1 MLDVLNLTI
10 PMFTLIGVGY
20 LLKNIGFM
28 SEKDGSILSKFAFYI
43 LLPPLMFTSILSG
56 NASKSLNVN
65 FILSYEIITISIFA
79 LTYLLGFLIKLKTME
94 KALFGLNAA
103 YPNYGYIGVPLCILA
118 FGAEAAI
125 PLALILL
132 ADTFVLLTALIVYKL
147 TDNKNASLKELCKEV
162 VKRFIYNPLMMS
174 VFVAFIFSIGDIKI
188 VTAIDRTLS
197 IVAASA
203 TAVALIALG
212 ISLNVT
218 SIKSQKSVLFLI
230 TLIKLV
236 VHPALIFII
245 FQFQIGIQP
254 IWVKTAI
261 VCASLPVAA
270 NVFVLAN
277 YYKTFE
283 SESAAAITIT
293 TIVSSIT
300 VTLTL
305 LYSFS
310 Y

>member
-1 MLDVLNLTI
+1 
-10 PMFTLIGVGY
+10 MFSLIGIGY
-20 LLKNIGFM
+20 LLRRIHFM
-28 SEKDGSILSKFAFYI
+28 SEQDGTVLSKFAFYI

-56 NASKSLNVN
+56 DASKSLNIN
-65 FILSYEIITISIFA
+65 FIFSYEIITITIFV
-79 LTYLLGFLIKLKTME
+79 LTYLLGVLIKLKTME
-94 KALFGLNAA
+94 KAIFGLNAA

-132 ADTFVLLTALIVYKL
+132 ADTFVLLTTLIFYKL
-147 TDNKNASLKELCKEV
+147 TETRKTSLRELSKEIIQ
-162 VKRFIYNPLMMS
+162 RFIYNPLMMS
-174 VFVAFIFSIGDIKI
+174 VFVAFIFSTVDIKI

-212 ISLNVT
+212 VSLNVT
-218 SIKSQKSVLFLI
+218 SIKNQKSVLFFI
-230 TLIKLV
+230 TIIKLV
-236 VHPALIFII
+236 VHPILIFII
-245 FQFQIGIQP
+245 FQFQTGIDP

-277 YYKTFE
+277 YYSTFAN
-283 SESAAAITIT
+283 ESAAAITIT

-300 VTLTL
+300 VTITL
-305 LYSFS
+305 LLVL
-310 Y
+310 

>member
-1 MLDVLNLTI
+1 MTDVLNLTI
-10 PMFTLIGVGY
+10 PMFSLIGIGY
-20 LLKNIGFM
+20 LLKRVHFM
-28 SEKDGSILSKFAFYI
+28 SENDGAVLSKFAFYI

-56 NASKSLNVN
+56 DASKSLNIN
-65 FILSYEIITISIFA
+65 FILSYEIITISIFV
-79 LTYLLGFLIKLKTME
+79 LTYLLGLLFKLKTME
-94 KALFGLNAA
+94 KAIFGLNAA

-118 FGAEAAI
+118 FGTNAAI

-132 ADTFVLLTALIVYKL
+132 ADTFVLLTTLIFYKL
-147 TDNKNASLKELCKEV
+147 TENRKTSPQELSKEIV
-162 VKRFIYNPLMMS
+162 QRFIYNPLMMS
-174 VFVAFIFSIGDIKI
+174 VFVAFIFSIADIKI

-212 ISLNVT
+212 VSLNV
-218 SIKSQKSVLFLI
+218 SSVKNQKSVLFFI
-230 TLIKLV
+230 TVIKLI
-236 VHPALIFII
+236 VHPILIFIV
-245 FQFQIGIQP
+245 FQFQTGIDP
-254 IWVKTAI
+254 MWVKTAI

-277 YYKTFE
+277 YYKNFE

-300 VTLTL
+300 VTIVL
-305 LYSFS
+305 LYAL
-310 Y
+310 

>member
-1 MLDVLNLTI
+1 MADVLNLTI
-10 PMFTLIGVGY
+10 PMFSLIGIGY
-20 LLKNIGFM
+20 LLRRIQFM
-28 SEKDGSILSKFAFYI
+28 SEQDGTVLSKFAFYI

-56 NASKSLNVN
+56 DASRSLNIN
-65 FILSYEIITISIFA
+65 FIFSYEIITISIFV
-79 LTYLLGFLIKLKTME
+79 LTYLLGVLIKLKTME
-94 KALFGLNAA
+94 KAIFGLNAA

-132 ADTFVLLTALIVYKL
+132 ADTFVLLTTLIFYKL
-147 TDNKNASLKELCKEV
+147 TETRKTSLRELSKEIIQ
-162 VKRFIYNPLMMS
+162 RFIYNPLMMS
-174 VFVAFIFSIGDIKI
+174 VFVAFIFSTVDIKI

-212 ISLNVT
+212 VSLNVT
-218 SIKSQKSVLFLI
+218 SIKNQKSVLFFI
-230 TLIKLV
+230 TVIKLI
-236 VHPALIFII
+236 VHPILIFIV
-245 FQFQIGIQP
+245 FQFQTNIDP

-277 YYKTFE
+277 YYKNFE

-300 VTLTL
+300 VTITL
-305 LYSFS
+305 LLAL
-310 Y
+310 

>member
-1 MLDVLNLTI
+1 MADVLNLTI
-10 PMFTLIGVGY
+10 PMFSLIGIGY
-20 LLKNIGFM
+20 LLRRIQFM
-28 SEKDGSILSKFAFYI
+28 SEQDGTVLSKFAFYI

-56 NASKSLNVN
+56 DASKSLNIN
-65 FILSYEIITISIFA
+65 FIFSYEIITITIFI
-79 LTYLLGFLIKLKTME
+79 LTYLLGVLIKLKTME
-94 KALFGLNAA
+94 KAIFGLNAA

-132 ADTFVLLTALIVYKL
+132 ADTFVLLTTLIFYKL
-147 TDNKNASLKELCKEV
+147 TETRKTSLRELSKEIIQ
-162 VKRFIYNPLMMS
+162 RFIYNPLMMS
-174 VFVAFIFSIGDIKI
+174 VFVAFIFSTVDIKI

-212 ISLNVT
+212 VSLNVT
-218 SIKSQKSVLFLI
+218 SIKNQKSVLFFI
-230 TLIKLV
+230 TVIKLI
-236 VHPALIFII
+236 VHPILIFIV
-245 FQFQIGIQP
+245 FQFQTNIDP

-277 YYKTFE
+277 YYKNFE

-300 VTLTL
+300 VTITL
-305 LYSFS
+305 LLAL
-310 Y
+310 

>member
-1 MLDVLNLTI
+1 MADVLNLTI
-10 PMFTLIGVGY
+10 PMFSLIGIGY
-20 LLKNIGFM
+20 LLRRIQFM
-28 SEKDGSILSKFAFYI
+28 SEQDGTVLSKFAFYI

-56 NASKSLNVN
+56 DASKSLNIN
-65 FILSYEIITISIFA
+65 FIFSYEIITISIFV
-79 LTYLLGFLIKLKTME
+79 LTYLLGVLIKLKTME
-94 KALFGLNAA
+94 KAIFGLNAA

-132 ADTFVLLTALIVYKL
+132 ADTFVLLTTLIFYKL
-147 TDNKNASLKELCKEV
+147 TETRKTSLRELSKEIIQ
-162 VKRFIYNPLMMS
+162 RFIYNPLMMS
-174 VFVAFIFSIGDIKI
+174 VFVAFIFSIADIKI
-188 VTAIDRTLS
+188 ITAIDRTLS

-212 ISLNVT
+212 VSLNVT
-218 SIKSQKSVLFLI
+218 SIKNQKSVLFFI
-230 TLIKLV
+230 TVIKLI
-236 VHPALIFII
+236 VHPILIFIV
-245 FQFQIGIQP
+245 FQFQTNIDP

-277 YYKTFE
+277 YYKNFE

-300 VTLTL
+300 VTITL
-305 LYSFS
+305 LLAL
-310 Y
+310 

>member
-1 MLDVLNLTI
+1 MADVLNLTI
-10 PMFTLIGVGY
+10 PMFSLIGIGY
-20 LLKNIGFM
+20 MLRRIQFM
-28 SEKDGSILSKFAFYI
+28 SEQDGTVLSKFAFYI

-56 NASKSLNVN
+56 DASRSLNIN
-65 FILSYEIITISIFA
+65 FIFSYEIITISIFV
-79 LTYLLGFLIKLKTME
+79 LTYLLGVLIKLKTME
-94 KALFGLNAA
+94 KAIFGLNAA

-132 ADTFVLLTALIVYKL
+132 ADTFVLLTTLIFYKL
-147 TDNKNASLKELCKEV
+147 TETRKTSLRELSKEIIQ
-162 VKRFIYNPLMMS
+162 RFIYNPLMMS
-174 VFVAFIFSIGDIKI
+174 VFVAFIFSTVDIKI

-212 ISLNVT
+212 VSLNLT
-218 SIKSQKSVLFLI
+218 SITNQKSVLFFI
-230 TLIKLV
+230 TVIKLI
-236 VHPALIFII
+236 VHPILIFIV
-245 FQFQIGIQP
+245 FQFQTNIDP

-277 YYKTFE
+277 YYKNFE

-300 VTLTL
+300 VTITL
-305 LYSFS
+305 LLAL
-310 Y
+310 

>member
-1 MLDVLNLTI
+1 MTDVLNLTI
-10 PMFTLIGVGY
+10 PMFSLIGIGY
-20 LLKNIGFM
+20 ILKRIQFM
-28 SEKDGSILSKFAFYI
+28 SEQDGTVLSKFAFYI

-56 NASKSLNVN
+56 DASKSLNIN
-65 FILSYEIITISIFA
+65 FIFSYEIMTIFIFA
-79 LTYLLGFLIKLKTME
+79 VTYLLGSLLKLKTME
-94 KALFGLNAA
+94 KGIFGLNSA

-132 ADTFVLLTALIVYKL
+132 ADTFVLLTTLIFYKL
-147 TDNKNASLKELCKEV
+147 TETRKTSLRELSKEIV
-162 VKRFIYNPLMMS
+162 QRFIYNPLMMS
-174 VFVAFIFSIGDIKI
+174 VFVAFIFSTVDIKI

-212 ISLNVT
+212 VSLNVT
-218 SIKSQKSVLFLI
+218 SIKNQKSVLFFI
-230 TLIKLV
+230 TIIKLI
-236 VHPALIFII
+236 VHPILIFIV
-245 FQFQIGIQP
+245 FQLQTGIDP

-277 YYKTFE
+277 YYKNFE

-300 VTLTL
+300 VTIVL
-305 LYSFS
+305 LYVL
-310 Y
+310 

>member
-1 MLDVLNLTI
+1 MTDVLNLTI
-10 PMFTLIGVGY
+10 PMFSLIGIGY
-20 LLKNIGFM
+20 LLKKVQFM
-28 SEKDGSILSKFAFYI
+28 SERDGTILSKFAFYI

-56 NASKSLNVN
+56 DTSKSLNIN
-65 FILSYEIITISIFA
+65 FIISYEIITISIFV
-79 LTYLLGFLIKLKTME
+79 LTYLLGLLIKLKTME
-94 KALFGLNAA
+94 KAIFGLNAA

-132 ADTFVLLTALIVYKL
+132 ADTFVLLTALIFYKL
-147 TDNKNASLKELCKEV
+147 TENKKTSLKDLGKEV
-162 VKRFIYNPLMMS
+162 IKRIVYNPLMMS
-174 VFVAFIFSIGDIKI
+174 VFVAFIFSIADIKM

-212 ISLNVT
+212 VSLNVT
-218 SIKSQKSVLFLI
+218 SIKNQKSVLFFI
-230 TLIKLV
+230 TIIKLI
-236 VHPALIFII
+236 VHPILIFIV
-245 FQFQIGIQP
+245 FQFQNGIDP

-277 YYKTFE
+277 YYKTFAN
-283 SESAAAITIT
+283 ESAAAITIT

-300 VTLTL
+300 VTITLLLTL
-305 LYSFS
+305 
-310 Y
+310 

>member
-1 MLDVLNLTI
+1 MADVLNLTI
-10 PMFTLIGVGY
+10 PMFSLIGIGY
-20 LLKNIGFM
+20 MLRRIQFM
-28 SEKDGSILSKFAFYI
+28 SEQDGTVLSKFAFYI

-56 NASKSLNVN
+56 DASRSLNIN
-65 FILSYEIITISIFA
+65 FIFSYEIITISIFV
-79 LTYLLGFLIKLKTME
+79 LTYLLGVLIKLKTME
-94 KALFGLNAA
+94 KAIFGLNAA

-132 ADTFVLLTALIVYKL
+132 ADTFVLLTTLIFYKL
-147 TDNKNASLKELCKEV
+147 TEIRKTSLRELSKEIIQ
-162 VKRFIYNPLMMS
+162 RFIYNPLMMS
-174 VFVAFIFSIGDIKI
+174 VFVAFIFSTVDIKI

-212 ISLNVT
+212 VSLNVT
-218 SIKSQKSVLFLI
+218 SIKNQKSVLFFI
-230 TLIKLV
+230 TVIKLI
-236 VHPALIFII
+236 VHPILIFIV
-245 FQFQIGIQP
+245 FQFQTNIDP

-277 YYKTFE
+277 YYKNFE

-300 VTLTL
+300 VTITL
-305 LYSFS
+305 LLAL
-310 Y
+310 

>member
-1 MLDVLNLTI
+1 MADVLNLTI
-10 PMFTLIGVGY
+10 PMFSLIGIGY
-20 LLKNIGFM
+20 MLRRIQFM
-28 SEKDGSILSKFAFYI
+28 SEQDGTVLSKFAFYI

-56 NASKSLNVN
+56 DASRSLNIN
-65 FILSYEIITISIFA
+65 FIFSYEIITISIFV
-79 LTYLLGFLIKLKTME
+79 LTYLLGVLIKLKTME
-94 KALFGLNAA
+94 KAIFGLNAA

-132 ADTFVLLTALIVYKL
+132 ADTFVLLTTLIFYKL
-147 TDNKNASLKELCKEV
+147 TETRKTSLRELSKEIIQ
-162 VKRFIYNPLMMS
+162 RFIYNPLMMS
-174 VFVAFIFSIGDIKI
+174 VFVAFIFSTVDIKI

-212 ISLNVT
+212 VSLNVT
-218 SIKSQKSVLFLI
+218 SIKNQKSILFFI
-230 TLIKLV
+230 TVIKLI
-236 VHPALIFII
+236 VHPILIFIV
-245 FQFQIGIQP
+245 FQFQTNIDP

-277 YYKTFE
+277 YYKNFE

-300 VTLTL
+300 VTITL
-305 LYSFS
+305 LLAL
-310 Y
+310 

>member
-1 MLDVLNLTI
+1 MADVLNLTI
-10 PMFTLIGVGY
+10 PMFSLIGIGY
-20 LLKNIGFM
+20 LLRRIQFM
-28 SEKDGSILSKFAFYI
+28 SEQDGTVLSKFAFYI

-56 NASKSLNVN
+56 DASKSLNIN
-65 FILSYEIITISIFA
+65 FIFSYEIITISIFV
-79 LTYLLGFLIKLKTME
+79 LTYLLGVLIKLKTME
-94 KALFGLNAA
+94 KAIFGLNAA

-132 ADTFVLLTALIVYKL
+132 ADTFVLLTTLIFYKL
-147 TDNKNASLKELCKEV
+147 TETRKTSLRELSKEIIQ
-162 VKRFIYNPLMMS
+162 RFIYNPLMMS
-174 VFVAFIFSIGDIKI
+174 VFVAFIFSTVDIKI

-212 ISLNVT
+212 VSLNVT
-218 SIKSQKSVLFLI
+218 SIKNQKSVLFFI
-230 TLIKLV
+230 TVIKLI
-236 VHPALIFII
+236 VHPILIFIV
-245 FQFQIGIQP
+245 FQFQTNIDP

-277 YYKTFE
+277 YYKNFE

-293 TIVSSIT
+293 TIISSIT
-300 VTLTL
+300 VTITL
-305 LYSFS
+305 LLAL
-310 Y
+310 

>member
-1 MLDVLNLTI
+1 MADVLNLTI
-10 PMFTLIGVGY
+10 PMFSLIGIGY
-20 LLKNIGFM
+20 LLRRIQFM
-28 SEKDGSILSKFAFYI
+28 SEQDGTVLSKFAFYI

-56 NASKSLNVN
+56 DASKSLNIT
-65 FILSYEIITISIFA
+65 FIFSYEIITISIFV
-79 LTYLLGFLIKLKTME
+79 LTYLLGVLIKLKTME
-94 KALFGLNAA
+94 KAIFGLNAA

-132 ADTFVLLTALIVYKL
+132 ADTFVLLTTLIFYKL
-147 TDNKNASLKELCKEV
+147 TETRKTSLRELSKEIIQ
-162 VKRFIYNPLMMS
+162 RFIYNPLMMS
-174 VFVAFIFSIGDIKI
+174 VFVAFIFSTLDIKI

-212 ISLNVT
+212 VSLNVT
-218 SIKSQKSVLFLI
+218 SIKNQKSVLFFI
-230 TLIKLV
+230 TVIKLI
-236 VHPALIFII
+236 VHPILIFIV
-245 FQFQIGIQP
+245 FQFQTNIDP

-277 YYKTFE
+277 YYKNFE

-300 VTLTL
+300 VTITL
-305 LYSFS
+305 LLAL
-310 Y
+310 

>member
-1 MLDVLNLTI
+1 MADVLNLTI
-10 PMFTLIGVGY
+10 PMFSLIGIGY
-20 LLKNIGFM
+20 LLKKIQFM
-28 SEKDGSILSKFAFYI
+28 SEWDGTVLSKFAFYI
-43 LLPPLMFTSILSG
+43 LLPPLMFTSILYG
-56 NASKSLNVN
+56 DASKSLNIN
-65 FILSYEIITISIFA
+65 FIFSYEIITITIFV
-79 LTYLLGFLIKLKTME
+79 LTYLLGVLIKLKTME
-94 KALFGLNAA
+94 KAIFGLNAA

-132 ADTFVLLTALIVYKL
+132 ADTFVLLTTLIFYKL
-147 TDNKNASLKELCKEV
+147 TETRKTSLRELSKEIIQ
-162 VKRFIYNPLMMS
+162 RFIYNPLMMS
-174 VFVAFIFSIGDIKI
+174 VFVAFIFSTVDIKI

-197 IVAASA
+197 LVAASA

-212 ISLNVT
+212 VSLNVT
-218 SIKSQKSVLFLI
+218 SIKNQKSVLFFI
-230 TLIKLV
+230 TVIKLI
-236 VHPALIFII
+236 VHPILIFIV
-245 FQFQIGIQP
+245 FQFQTNIDP

-277 YYKTFE
+277 YYKNFE

-300 VTLTL
+300 VTIIL
-305 LYSFS
+305 LYVL
-310 Y
+310 

>member
-1 MLDVLNLTI
+1 MTDVLNLTI
-10 PMFTLIGVGY
+10 PMFSLIGIGY
-20 LLKNIGFM
+20 LLRRIHFM
-28 SEKDGSILSKFAFYI
+28 SEQDGTVLSKFAFYI

-56 NASKSLNVN
+56 DASKSLNIN
-65 FILSYEIITISIFA
+65 FIFSYEIITITIFV
-79 LTYLLGFLIKLKTME
+79 LTYLLGVLIKLKTME
-94 KALFGLNAA
+94 KAIFGLNAA

-132 ADTFVLLTALIVYKL
+132 ADTFVLLTTLIFYKL
-147 TDNKNASLKELCKEV
+147 AETRKTSLQELSKEIV
-162 VKRFIYNPLMMS
+162 QRFIYNPLMMS
-174 VFVAFIFSIGDIKI
+174 VFVAFIFSIADIKI
-188 VTAIDRTLS
+188 TTAIDRTLS

-212 ISLNVT
+212 VSLNVT
-218 SIKSQKSVLFLI
+218 SIKSQKGVLFFI
-230 TLIKLV
+230 TVIKLI
-236 VHPALIFII
+236 VHPILIFII
-245 FQFQIGIQP
+245 FQFQTGIDP
-254 IWVKTAI
+254 MWVKTAI

-277 YYKTFE
+277 YYKNFE

-300 VTLTL
+300 VTIVL
-305 LYSFS
+305 LNVL
-310 Y
+310 

>member
-1 MLDVLNLTI
+1 MTDVLNLTI
-10 PMFTLIGVGY
+10 PMFSLIGIGY
-20 LLKNIGFM
+20 LLKRVHFM
-28 SEKDGSILSKFAFYI
+28 SENDGAVLSKFAFYI

-56 NASKSLNVN
+56 DASKSLNIN
-65 FILSYEIITISIFA
+65 FILSYEIITISIFV
-79 LTYLLGFLIKLKTME
+79 LTYLLGLLFKLKTME
-94 KALFGLNAA
+94 KAIFGLNAA

-118 FGAEAAI
+118 FGTNAAI

-132 ADTFVLLTALIVYKL
+132 ADTFVLLTTLIFYKL
-147 TDNKNASLKELCKEV
+147 TENRKTSLQELSKEIV
-162 VKRFIYNPLMMS
+162 QRFIYNPLMMS
-174 VFVAFIFSIGDIKI
+174 VFVAFIFSITGIKI

-212 ISLNVT
+212 VSLNV
-218 SIKSQKSVLFLI
+218 SSVKNQKSVLFFI
-230 TLIKLV
+230 TVIKLI
-236 VHPALIFII
+236 VHPILIFIV
-245 FQFQIGIQP
+245 FQFQTGIDP

-277 YYKTFE
+277 YYKNFE

-300 VTLTL
+300 VTIVL
-305 LYSFS
+305 LYAL
-310 Y
+310 

>member
-1 MLDVLNLTI
+1 MTDVLNLTI
-10 PMFTLIGVGY
+10 PMFSLIGIGY
-20 LLKNIGFM
+20 LLKRVHFM
-28 SEKDGSILSKFAFYI
+28 SENDGAVLSKFAFYI

-56 NASKSLNVN
+56 DASKSLNIN
-65 FILSYEIITISIFA
+65 FILSYEIITISIFV
-79 LTYLLGFLIKLKTME
+79 LTYLLGLLFKLKTME
-94 KALFGLNAA
+94 KAIFGLNAA

-118 FGAEAAI
+118 FGTNAAI

-132 ADTFVLLTALIVYKL
+132 ADTFVLLTTLIFYKL
-147 TDNKNASLKELCKEV
+147 TENRKTSLQELSKEIV
-162 VKRFIYNPLMMS
+162 QRFIYNPLMMS
-174 VFVAFIFSIGDIKI
+174 VFVAFIFSIADIKI

-197 IVAASA
+197 IIAASA

-218 SIKSQKSVLFLI
+218 SIKNQKSVLFFI
-230 TLIKLV
+230 TVIKLI
-236 VHPALIFII
+236 VHPILIFIV
-245 FQFQIGIQP
+245 FQFQNGIDP
-254 IWVKTAI
+254 MWVKTAI

-277 YYKTFE
+277 YYKNFE

-300 VTLTL
+300 VTIVL
-305 LYSFS
+305 LYAL
-310 Y
+310 

>member
-1 MLDVLNLTI
+1 MTDVLNLTI
-10 PMFTLIGVGY
+10 PMFTLIGIGY
-20 LLKNIGFM
+20 LLKKVQFM
-28 SEKDGSILSKFAFYI
+28 SERDGTVLSKFAFYI

-56 NASKSLNVN
+56 DASKSLNIN
-65 FILSYEIITISIFA
+65 FIFSYEIITISIFIG
-79 LTYLLGFLIKLKTME
+79 TYLIGLILKLKTME
-94 KALFGLNAA
+94 KAIFGLNAA

-132 ADTFVLLTALIVYKL
+132 ADTFVLLTALIFYKL
-147 TDNKNASLKELCKEV
+147 TETRKTSFRDLSKEIV
-162 VKRFIYNPLMMS
+162 QRFIYNPLLMS
-174 VFVAFIFSIGDIKI
+174 VFVAFIFSIADIQI
-188 VTAIDRTLS
+188 VTAVDRILS

-218 SIKSQKSVLFLI
+218 SIKNQKSVLFSI
-230 TLIKLV
+230 TVIKLIA
-236 VHPALIFII
+236 HPILVFIVFH
-245 FQFQIGIQP
+245 FQNGIDP
-254 IWVKTAI
+254 MWVKTAI

-277 YYKTFE
+277 YYKTFAN
-283 SESAAAITIT
+283 ESAAAITIT

-300 VTLTL
+300 VTITLLLTL
-305 LYSFS
+305 
-310 Y
+310 